1 MVKAIRPEVLSPE
14 NLHQLLYACRIVDIG
29 LTEEQFRKMVDIQ
42 KRLRKN
48 NYAGLSDEEAIICSD
63 LWCRLESYVK
73 EKRLGYEYLIKFLE
87 QERIW

>member
-29 LTEEQFRKMVDIQ
+29 LTEEQFRKMVGIQ
-42 KRLRKN
+42 ERLRRN
-48 NYAGLSDEEAIICSD
+48 SYTGLSDEEANFVSD
-63 LWCRLESYVK
+63 LWRRLENYVK
-73 EKRLGYEYLIKFLE
+73 EKRLGYEYLINFLE